1 MVINSLNG
9 NVINSNQVC
18 IHDDILE
25 ELSFNR
31 LEKKIH
37 LSLLTEDRSE
47 RFSIDFLNVIGF
59 EMTSCDFWGF
69 SPYILDFEY
78 IEEYNDNT
86 IIQKLFNKK
95 DNNHYPFCSLN
106 DREKYIET
114 IITFTSGD
122 QLIIACESIII

>member
-1 MVINSLNG
+1 
-9 NVINSNQVC
+9 
-18 IHDDILE
+18 
-25 ELSFNR
+25 
-31 LEKKIH
+31 
-37 LSLLTEDRSE
+37 
-47 RFSIDFLNVIGF
+47 
-59 EMTSCDFWGF
+59 MTSCDFWGF